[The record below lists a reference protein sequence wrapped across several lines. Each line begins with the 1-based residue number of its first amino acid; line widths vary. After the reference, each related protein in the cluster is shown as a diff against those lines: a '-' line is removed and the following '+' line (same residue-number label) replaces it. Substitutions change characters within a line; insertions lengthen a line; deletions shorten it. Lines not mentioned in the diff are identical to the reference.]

1 MKGQYSIELKFKL
14 YGFNVMNDCFTYYLV
29 LLPSFDDE
37 QLMIRFIPLF
47 LDPIQASDLYELPP
61 IVKTT
66 PSRELI
72 MRLSILFIR
81 TSHLLRQVVPPI
93 IIIFKKRK
101 I

>member
-1 MKGQYSIELKFKL
+1 M
-14 YGFNVMNDCFTYYLV
+14 MNDCFTYYLV

-37 QLMIRFIPLF
+37 QLMIRYLPLF

-61 IVKTT
+61 IVRTT